1 MPGVLIQDQRN
12 PEMEKMLSTAPAG
25 TEFRFLPDG
34 GKLTDHLA
42 GVEVLYGTIREAD
55 FQRAGDLKWVH
66 QPFAGAEG
74 HMYPAFK
81 QSSIILTNCRGLFGP
96 QISEHAF
103 ALLFSLT
110 RRILDQHDFMK
121 RKHWEIVPCVELAES
136 TMGIVGLGGIGT
148 AIASRAKAFGLEVL
162 AVDPEPIEKPDYV
175 DRLEK
180 PEWLGEMMS
189 RSEVV
194 VSCCPSTPETHKLI
208 SADAIGRMK
217 RGSYFINISRGK
229 VVDEE
234 ALIEA
239 LKSGKLAGAGLDVT
253 YEEPCPTDNPLWELS
268 NVILTSHSAGQSQLY
283 RRRVIQ
289 LFIDNLRRY
298 VNGEPLQN
306 VVDKEKGY

>member
-1 MPGVLIQDQRN
+1 MPGVLIGDQRN
-12 PEMEKMLSTAPAG
+12 PEMEEMLSTTPEG
-25 TEFRFLPDG
+25 TELRFLPDG

-162 AVDPEPIEKPDYV
+162 AVASALVAIYTFLVFRPARFAASSCRLSDETNRLAPHSSAQATCSASSARTGLASRTVMDEPTTDV
-175 DRLEK
+175 VRLT
-180 PEWLGEMMS
+180 MS
-189 RSEVV
+189 ASRTFS
-194 VSCCPSTPETHKLI
+194 
-208 SADAIGRMK
+208 K
-217 RGSYFINISRGK
+217 RLRFTESY
-229 VVDEE
+229 
-234 ALIEA
+234 
-239 LKSGKLAGAGLDVT
+239 
-253 YEEPCPTDNPLWELS
+253 
-268 NVILTSHSAGQSQLY
+268 
-283 RRRVIQ
+283 
-289 LFIDNLRRY
+289 
-298 VNGEPLQN
+298 
-306 VVDKEKGY
+306 